1 MASASGVSASK
12 QSTTAVRQKHSTTP
26 VFAQILPQA
35 STGGSGGATA
45 TKVTISQ
52 GVVGRPTPI
61 VIPKQPKNIAAGG
74 SSGVGGGFTSPLLLS
89 RQKKVLAASAIAKVS
104 STLVSIPTASC
115 SSGGGNTMVTAAA
128 GDRSS
133 SPMTSIGT
141 MTTPPQSSSRGRSR
155 EGGSVI
161 GAGGTRISTRM
172 AAKQHH
178 LTKTLVEPVDAEPMD
193 LDVGEP
199 FQILELPPHLK
210 DHSYSRY
217 NPEEG
222 KRIASQQAMSI
233 KVLSGI
239 PPARVSYAPPLPDSP
254 NTLYKL
260 LKVIPKKTTSR
271 RSTTASS
278 RTASKRNRRYAPV
291 INVRSKDT
299 YMYNYSSS

>member
-1 MASASGVSASK
+1 MKSVKIVTPRNFLHYTCSSRICGNSKSLTTAASVAPTSAGGSTGK
-12 QSTTAVRQKHSTTP
+12 QSSAVARQKHSTTP
-26 VFAQILPQA
+26 VFAQILPQVA
-35 STGGSGGATA
+35 SGGAS
-45 TKVTISQ
+45 KVTISQ
-52 GVVGRPTPI
+52 GVVGRPTPV
-61 VIPKQPKNIAAGG
+61 VIPKQPRNGAAV
-74 SSGVGGGFTSPLLLS
+74 SGGFTSPLLLS
-89 RQKKVLAASAIAKVS
+89 RQKKAKVS
-104 STLVSIPTASC
+104 STLASIPTAT
-115 SSGGGNTMVTAAA
+115 GITVVTAA
-128 GDRSS
+128 DHS
-133 SPMTSIGT
+133 SPLTSTGT
-141 MTTPPQSSSRGRSR
+141 MTTPQSRGKR
-155 EGGSVI
+155 EGG
-161 GAGGTRISTRM
+161 GTRMSTRT

-222 KRIASQQAMSI
+222 ERIARQQTMSI

-271 RSTTASS
+271 RSSAASS
-278 RTASKRNRRYAPV
+278 RTPSKRSRRYAP
-291 INVRSKDT
+291 IIKCSLCL
-299 YMYNYSSS
+299 